1 MRGSHALNVEIDSAA
16 IEMFIRC
23 AANNIGIFKD
33 FLQKYCQEFDVFQTQ
48 VSKKVLSNTQS
59 TAKVAEEVIA
69 EAFTPLH
76 DRVIN
81 LALPRRDR
89 KGSKRMRLKI
99 IIAILQLI
107 IEDADSSSQAG
118 IHLNIIKSKLDT
130 LCSEWKEDQ
139 IGISNLTQELGLL
152 HLREENRET
161 GTNFI
166 PLFYFDKANKKLL
179 VLEPTI
185 YVVKEYN
192 DSLLSDIVDELT
204 ENVKGE
210 LRMKQEKISLT

>member
-1 MRGSHALNVEIDSAA
+1 MSR
-16 IEMFIRC
+16 IRRFSN
-23 AANNIGIFKD
+23 AGFKESSI
-33 FLQKYCQEFDVFQTQ
+33 QYTIN
-48 VSKKVLSNTQS
+48 SKSCRK
-59 TAKVAEEVIA
+59 VIA

-81 LALPRRDR
+81 LALPQRDR

-139 IGISNLTQELGLL
+139 IGISN
-152 HLREENRET
+152 
-161 GTNFI
+161 
-166 PLFYFDKANKKLL
+166 
-179 VLEPTI
+179 
-185 YVVKEYN
+185 
-192 DSLLSDIVDELT
+192 
-204 ENVKGE
+204 
-210 LRMKQEKISLT
+210 